1 MNLTI
6 LLLVAGALFFIGT
19 FFLLSGI
26 LRRGIGLRQRVLPEH
41 QVKEETEAL
50 GDRVSEVLIPMGKSL
65 PMSEE
70 KRAKEQ
76 HRLVTAGFRTENAIW
91 IWYGSMI
98 ATGVGS
104 FVLLL
109 GLGVPFANPLLGI
122 MLPVVFGMVLPD
134 LWLRMRISHRKERIQ
149 MALPDMMDLAVVC
162 VEAGMGLDQALQR
175 IGRELRAPHPD
186 LSDELHLYNL
196 EVNAGWKR
204 PDALRNLADRTA
216 VDDVRALV
224 ASLVQTDRF
233 GTSIADS
240 LRIFSD
246 SLRVKR
252 RQRAEEKAAKMN
264 VKIVVPLVIFIFPA
278 IFAVVA
284 GPAII
289 GLVKE
294 LLPLLAG
301 TNPP

>member
-1 MNLTI
+1 MDITI
-6 LLLVAGALFFIGT
+6 LLLVAGALFFIGV

-26 LRRGIGLRQRVLPEH
+26 LRRGIGLRERVLQEH
-41 QVKEETEAL
+41 QGEEEPEAI
-50 GDRVSEVLIPMGKSL
+50 GDKVSEVLIPLGKAL
-65 PMSEE
+65 PMSDD

-76 HRLVTAGFRTENAIW
+76 SRLVTAGFRGQNAVW
-91 IWYGSMI
+91 IWYGSMVT
-98 ATGVGS
+98 TGVIA
-104 FVLLL
+104 FLVLTVF
-109 GLGVPFANPLLGI
+109 GLPFSNPLLGI
-122 MLPVVFGMVLPD
+122 MLPVILGMV
-134 LWLRMRISHRKERIQ
+134 
-149 MALPDMMDLAVVC
+149 LPDMMDLAVVC

-175 IGRELRAPHPD
+175 IGKELRQPHPD

-196 EVNAGWKR
+196 EVSAGWKR
-204 PDALRNLADRTA
+204 PDALRNLAERTA
-216 VDDVRALV
+216 VDDVRSLV
-224 ASLVQTDRF
+224 ASLIQTDRF

-278 IFAVVA
+278 VFAVVA

-289 GLVKE
+289 GLVRD
-294 LLPLLAG
+294 LLPLMAG
-301 TNPP
+301 TK

>member
-1 MNLTI
+1 MDITI
-6 LLLVAGALFFIGT
+6 LLLVAGALFFIGV

-26 LRRGIGLRQRVLPEH
+26 LRRGIGLRERVLQEH
-41 QVKEETEAL
+41 QGEEEPEAI
-50 GDRVSEVLIPMGKSL
+50 GDKVSEVLIPLGKAL
-65 PMSEE
+65 PMSDD

-76 HRLVTAGFRTENAIW
+76 SRLVTAGFRGQNAVW
-91 IWYGSMI
+91 IWYGSMVT
-98 ATGVGS
+98 TGVIA
-104 FVLLL
+104 FLVLTVF
-109 GLGVPFANPLLGI
+109 GLPFSNPLLGI
-122 MLPVVFGMVLPD
+122 MLPVILGMVLPD
-134 LWLRMRISHRKERIQ
+134 MWLRRRISKRKENIQ
-149 MALPDMMDLAVVC
+149 LSLPDMMDLAVVC

-175 IGRELRAPHPD
+175 IGKELRQPHPD

-196 EVNAGWKR
+196 EVSAGWKR
-204 PDALRNLADRTA
+204 PDALRNLAERTA
-216 VDDVRALV
+216 VDDVRSLV
-224 ASLVQTDRF
+224 ASLIQTDRF

-278 IFAVVA
+278 VFAVVA

-289 GLVKE
+289 GLVRD
-294 LLPLLAG
+294 LLPLMAG
-301 TNPP
+301 TK

>member
-1 MNLTI
+1 
-6 LLLVAGALFFIGT
+6 
-19 FFLLSGI
+19 
-26 LRRGIGLRQRVLPEH
+26 
-41 QVKEETEAL
+41 
-50 GDRVSEVLIPMGKSL
+50 
-65 PMSEE
+65 MSEE
-70 KRAKEQ
+70 KRAQEQ
-76 HRLVTAGFRTENAIW
+76 SRLVTAGFRGKNAVW
-91 IWYGSMI
+91 IWYGSLI
-98 ATGVGS
+98 VTGVVS
-104 FVLLL
+104 FLGLTLL
-109 GLGVPFANPLLGI
+109 GVTFSNPLLGI
-122 MLPVVFGMVLPD
+122 MMPVILGMVLPD
-134 LWLRMRISHRKERIQ
+134 LWLRMRISKRKERIQ

-175 IGRELRAPHPD
+175 IGQELRVPHPD
-186 LSDELHLYNL
+186 LADELHLYNL
-196 EVNAGWKR
+196 EVSAGWKR
-204 PDALRNLADRTA
+204 PEALRNLAARTG

-289 GLVKE
+289 GLVRE

-301 TNPP
+301 TN

>member
-1 MNLTI
+1 MDITI
-6 LLLVAGALFFIGT
+6 LLLVAGALFFIGV
-19 FFLLSGI
+19 FFLLSGV
-26 LRRGIGLRQRVLPEH
+26 LRRGIGLRERVLQEH
-41 QVKEETEAL
+41 QVEEEPEAL
-50 GDRVSEVLIPMGKSL
+50 GDRVSEVLIPLGKTL

-76 HRLVTAGFRTENAIW
+76 SRLVTAGFRRENAIW

-98 ATGVGS
+98 TTGVVI
-104 FVLLL
+104 FL
-109 GLGVPFANPLLGI
+109 GLTVLGVPFSNPLLGI
-122 MLPVVFGMVLPD
+122 MLPVVLGMIIPD
-134 LWLRMRISHRKERIQ
+134 IWLRQRIKRRKESIQ
-149 MALPDMMDLAVVC
+149 MGLPDMMDLAVVC

-175 IGRELRAPHPD
+175 IGEELRAPHPA

-204 PDALRNLADRTA
+204 PDALRNLAARTA

-224 ASLVQTDRF
+224 ASLIQLDRF

-252 RQRAEEKAAKMN
+252 RQRAEERAAKMS

-289 GLVKE
+289 GLVRE
-294 LLPLLAG
+294 LLPFMAG
-301 TNPP
+301 TR

>member
-1 MNLTI
+1 
-6 LLLVAGALFFIGT
+6 
-19 FFLLSGI
+19 
-26 LRRGIGLRQRVLPEH
+26 
-41 QVKEETEAL
+41 
-50 GDRVSEVLIPMGKSL
+50 
-65 PMSEE
+65 
-70 KRAKEQ
+70 
-76 HRLVTAGFRTENAIW
+76 
-91 IWYGSMI
+91 
-98 ATGVGS
+98 
-104 FVLLL
+104 
-109 GLGVPFANPLLGI
+109 
-122 MLPVVFGMVLPD
+122 
-134 LWLRMRISHRKERIQ
+134 

-175 IGRELRAPHPD
+175 IGEELQIPHPD
-186 LSDELHLYNL
+186 LSNELRLYNL

-204 PDALRNLADRTA
+204 PDALRNLAARTA

-224 ASLVQTDRF
+224 ASLIQSDRF

-252 RQRAEEKAAKMN
+252 RQRAEERAAKMS

-289 GLVKE
+289 GLVRE
-294 LLPLLAG
+294 LLPFMAG
-301 TNPP
+301 NR